1 VIVTT
6 EPQAAHAR
14 LSPSSSKRWFACPGS
29 IVIESAFPNESNEYS
44 DEGTACHEVAA
55 WCLRNGTAAH
65 QRIGEY
71 IDVSNFAEEPRHVHF
86 TETLADMVQ
95 PEVDEIRKLADG
107 AQLLLVEQR
116 VDFSKI
122 VGVENQF
129 GTLDVGIV
137 SADGELQVRD
147 FKFGHTP
154 VSVEENTQLLIYA
167 LAAYEELSLSYEIT
181 GIRLAIHQPKVA
193 GTTEWTCSVE
203 YLTGKF
209 RERLVSKTLLVKH
222 AENRTALLSNTPVDD
237 QEWQRLYL
245 NPNPNKDEC
254 AFCRAMATCPAYTAK
269 VQAEIGASFEDLTA
283 APTPEAVIQRP
294 GAPALSTMMA
304 AVPMLEDLC
313 KAIRAEVE
321 RQLLAGDPVAGFGL
335 ELGRKGP
342 RKFTAPGEVEELLRR
357 KFRIKMEHVYDMSLK
372 SPTQLEKLTKPGTEV
387 DDLSGLPVAIGPVL
401 GDRQWKKLQEFI
413 AQSDPKPSVRPLAVI
428 KNPYT
433 VPKPDDN
440 AFNPVA

>member
-1 VIVTT
+1 
-6 EPQAAHAR
+6 
-14 LSPSSSKRWFACPGS
+14 
-29 IVIESAFPNESNEYS
+29 
-44 DEGTACHEVAA
+44 
-55 WCLRNGTAAH
+55 
-65 QRIGEY
+65 
-71 IDVSNFAEEPRHVHF
+71 
-86 TETLADMVQ
+86 
-95 PEVDEIRKLADG
+95 
-107 AQLLLVEQR
+107 
-116 VDFSKI
+116 

-137 SADGELQVRD
+137 SADGELQIRD

-203 YLTGKF
+203 YLTGAF
-209 RERLVSKTLLVKH
+209 RERLRERTTLVEEAQAAYDPQK
-222 AENRTALLSNTPVDD
+222 ADRWAQV
-237 QEWQRLYL
+237 YL

-294 GAPALSTMMA
+294 GAPSLSTMMA

-342 RKFTAPGEVEELLRR
+342 RKFTAPGEVEDLLRK

-401 GDRQWKKLQEFI
+401 GERQWKKLQEFI
-413 AQSDPKPSVRPLAVI
+413 TQSDPKPSVRPLAVI
-428 KNPYT
+428 KNPYV

>member
-1 VIVTT
+1 MTVTT
-6 EPQAAHAR
+6 EVPTAHAR

-29 IVIESAFPNESNEYS
+29 IVLESAFPNESNEYS

-65 QRIGEY
+65 QRVGEY
-71 IDVSNFAEEPRHVHF
+71 IAVHHDGEEERYVHF
-86 TETLADMVQ
+86 TEVLADMVQ
-95 PEVDEIRKLADG
+95 PEVDTIRKLADG
-107 AQLLLVEQR
+107 AQLLLIEQR

-137 SADGELQVRD
+137 SADGELQIRD

-203 YLTGKF
+203 YLTGAF
-209 RERLVSKTLLVKH
+209 RERLNKAVRAVQA
-222 AENRTALLSNTPVDD
+222 AEAFDD
-237 QEWQRLYL
+237 DPMEEFASLHL

-294 GAPALSTMMA
+294 GAPSLATMMA

-321 RQLLAGDPVAGFGL
+321 RQLLAGDDVAGFGL

-342 RKFTAPGEVEELLRR
+342 RKFTKPGEVEDLLRK

-401 GDRQWKKLQEFI
+401 GKRQWEKLQEFI
-413 AQSDPKPSVRPLAVI
+413 AQSDPKPSVKPIAQI
-428 KNPYT
+428 KTPYV

-440 AFNPVA
+440 AFGEVA

>member
-1 VIVTT
+1 V
-6 EPQAAHAR
+6 
-14 LSPSSSKRWFACPGS
+14 
-29 IVIESAFPNESNEYS
+29 
-44 DEGTACHEVAA
+44 
-55 WCLRNGTAAH
+55 
-65 QRIGEY
+65 
-71 IDVSNFAEEPRHVHF
+71 
-86 TETLADMVQ
+86 LADMVQ

-107 AQLLLVEQR
+107 AQLLLIEQR

-122 VGVENQF
+122 VGVPNQF

-137 SADGELQVRD
+137 SADGELQIRD

-193 GTTEWTCSVE
+193 GTTEWTCTVE
-203 YLTGKF
+203 YLTGEF
-209 RERLVSKTLLVKH
+209 RERLTDRVFAVMA
-222 AENRTALLSNTPVDD
+222 AEADD
-237 QEWQRLYL
+237 NARFVYSPGKDHRFAAWAKDHL
-245 NPNPNKDEC
+245 NPNPNKEEC

-294 GAPALSTMMA
+294 GAPSLTVMMA

-321 RQLLAGDPVAGFGL
+321 RQLLAGDSVAGFGL

-342 RKFTAPGEVEELLRR
+342 RKFTAPGEVEDLLRK

-401 GDRQWKKLQEFI
+401 GERQWKKLQEFI
-413 AQSDPKPSVRPLAVI
+413 AQSDPKPSVKPIAQI

>member
-1 VIVTT
+1 VIVTIEVPT
-6 EPQAAHAR
+6 AHAR

-29 IVIESAFPNESNEYS
+29 IVLESAFPNESNEYS

-55 WCLRNGTAAH
+55 WCLRNGAAAH

-71 IDVSNFAEEPRHVHF
+71 IPVNQPGEDERWVLI
-86 TETLADMVQ
+86 TEVLADMVQ
-95 PEVDEIRKLADG
+95 PEVDTIRKLADG
-107 AQLLLVEQR
+107 AQLLLIEQR

-122 VGVENQF
+122 VGVPNQF

-137 SADGELQVRD
+137 SADGELQIRD

-181 GIRLAIHQPKVA
+181 GIRLAIHQPKVS
-193 GTTEWTCSVE
+193 GTTEWTCSVD
-203 YLTGKF
+203 YLTGAF
-209 RERLVSKTLLVKH
+209 RARLTERADKVEAARTLS
-222 AENRTALLSNTPVDD
+222 RTHPKWET
-237 QEWQRLYL
+237 LYL

-294 GAPALSTMMA
+294 GAPSLSTMMA

-321 RQLLAGDPVAGFGL
+321 RQLLAGDAVAGFGL

-342 RKFTAPGEVEELLRR
+342 RKFTAPGEVEDLLRK

-401 GDRQWKKLQEFI
+401 GKRQWEKLQEFI
-413 AQSDPKPSVRPLAVI
+413 AQSDPKPSVKPIAQI
-428 KNPYT
+428 KTPYT